1 MRLGFILRGG
11 ILVLFPILLWG
22 APPSKGSQAAKKAAE
37 DEEIPAA
44 AVARR
49 NPVSASD
56 ETLRGGRRLWMSH
69 CETCHGAEGKGDGPN
84 ARLHEARKGRAPRNL
99 TDPAV
104 QENLTDGEI
113 YWRVS
118 RGIMEGETI
127 IMPSFESKVPSEN
140 ERWQLVLFVRAVGRA
155 AHR

>member
-1 MRLGFILRGG
+1 MRFRFILRGG
-11 ILVLFPILLWG
+11 VLVLFPILAWG
-22 APPSKGSQAAKKAAE
+22 GTPSKGAQAKRVGE
-37 DEEIPAA
+37 EEEIPAA

-49 NPVSASD
+49 NPVLFSD
-56 ETLRGGRRLWMSH
+56 ETLRAGRKLWVSH

-84 ARLHEARKGRAPRNL
+84 ARLHEARKGHAPRNL

-118 RGIMEGETI
+118 RGIIEDEAI
-127 IMPSFESKVPSEN
+127 IMPAFESKVPSET
-140 ERWQLVLFVRAVGRA
+140 ERWQLVLFVRVLGRT